1 MTIPNTVNNC
11 NGSAQN
17 ILIDLDY
24 RITFFIVYLL
34 SFRSG
39 FKHSPTNLPNQSTQ
53 SYVLYKSISICDR
66 FKMLSEEKYLLDQL
80 LEPKG
85 SLIDM
90 KTGNLRATRHLEDVD
105 YWRKRAGW
113 FDDDKSMT
121 DYNHGVYDKFYGR
134 NDDDQTVKKSKA
146 GGGSSKSPV
155 IANTLKVI
163 GVLLAVVL
171 IALLVRTVQRNRASS
186 AETKRESKERSKS
199 APTRS
204 DRSDGGSRRS
214 RSKSAPGR
222 SRSRSKSR
230 HKTSSNYDLMDDDT
244 ESRKSTRSRSNT
256 KRTRSRS
263 RASSRSRSKAGS
275 SSRHALKEPVLV

>member
-1 MTIPNTVNNC
+1 
-11 NGSAQN
+11 
-17 ILIDLDY
+17 
-24 RITFFIVYLL
+24 
-34 SFRSG
+34 
-39 FKHSPTNLPNQSTQ
+39 
-53 SYVLYKSISICDR
+53 
-66 FKMLSEEKYLLDQL
+66 MLSEEKYLLDQVS
-80 LEPKG
+80 ERTG
-85 SLIDM
+85 SFIDM

-113 FDDDKSMT
+113 YDDDKSMT

-134 NDDDQTVKKSKA
+134 NDDDNTARKSKG
-146 GGGSSKSPV
+146 GGGSGSNPAV
-155 IANTLKVI
+155 TNTLKI
-163 GVLLAVVL
+163 FGVL
-171 IALLVRTVQRNRASS
+171 IALVILAYLFRAVQRNRSS
-186 AETKRESKERSKS
+186 IAESKRESKERSKS

-204 DRSDGGSRRS
+204 DRSEGGSRRS

-275 SSRHALKEPVLV
+275 SSRHVQKEPVLV